1 MKKNKKMSLII
12 LLLIIIFGITLG
24 YATLSSSLNING
36 ISIIN
41 NAKWDIHFENIQ
53 FRDENATATTPAEI
67 NDDGNTITFEVNLLK
82 PGDFYE
88 FTVDVKNAGTIDGML
103 ESITATINN
112 QPEDNLPNYLCFYI
126 SYSDDIPMQYH
137 HLLKAGES
145 VNYKVHLGYKTE
157 IDPSDLPETD
167 QTFAIEININEVQAS
182 SNAVQKAY
190 YIYSFGDD
198 SIGMNV
204 NDIDSEYYEDI
215 YSMNATGKM
224 FFTRHLIEN
233 GVITRT
239 DLVINYNEN
248 NFFIKTYAH
257 SPEEFAEN
265 LAATQNIFSNTCYQE
280 GDFYVCIVDS
290 LNRIY
295 LSQNLIK
302 VIHGNTYA
310 LCEFQTTSTGGNS
323 HCEEIQPE

>member
-112 QPEDNLPNYLCFYI
+112 QPEDNQ
-126 SYSDDIPMQYH
+126 SDNFSSSDFF
-137 HLLKAGES
+137 LK
-145 VNYKVHLGYKTE
+145 L
-157 IDPSDLPETD
+157 
-167 QTFAIEININEVQAS
+167 
-182 SNAVQKAY
+182 
-190 YIYSFGDD
+190 
-198 SIGMNV
+198 
-204 NDIDSEYYEDI
+204 
-215 YSMNATGKM
+215 
-224 FFTRHLIEN
+224 
-233 GVITRT
+233 
-239 DLVINYNEN
+239 
-248 NFFIKTYAH
+248 
-257 SPEEFAEN
+257 
-265 LAATQNIFSNTCYQE
+265 FSN
-280 GDFYVCIVDS
+280 
-290 LNRIY
+290 L
-295 LSQNLIK
+295 LL
-302 VIHGNTYA
+302 
-310 LCEFQTTSTGGNS
+310 
-323 HCEEIQPE
+323 